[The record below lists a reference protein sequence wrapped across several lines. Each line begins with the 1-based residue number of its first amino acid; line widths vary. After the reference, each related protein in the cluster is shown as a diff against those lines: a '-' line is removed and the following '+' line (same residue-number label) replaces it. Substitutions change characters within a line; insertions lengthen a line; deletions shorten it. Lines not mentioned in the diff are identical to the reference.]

1 MNSLFNYT
9 CTSDID
15 TVAFLGMN
23 DLESPEN
30 LRKMKRASFL
40 PFKNLAVC
48 GIEGFEQVITFNK
61 KKSRPLLDH
70 LTCHNKLQ

>member
-1 MNSLFNYT
+1 MNEENVDEYSLFNYT

-15 TVAFLGMN
+15 RVGFLEMN
-23 DLESPEN
+23 VLENPEN

-48 GIEGFEQVITFNK
+48 GI
-61 KKSRPLLDH
+61 
-70 LTCHNKLQ
+70 